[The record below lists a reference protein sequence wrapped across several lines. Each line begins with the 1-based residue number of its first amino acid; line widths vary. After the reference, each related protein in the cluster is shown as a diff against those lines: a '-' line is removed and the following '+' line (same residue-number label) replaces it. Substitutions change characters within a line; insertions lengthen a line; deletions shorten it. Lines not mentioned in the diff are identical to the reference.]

1 MCSQLLPRHVCFA
14 ISDLTCHRTSSTFL
28 FPTTLLGY
36 AAEEWPS
43 NYILPILR
51 KKITF
56 YRAFSAPPPSS
67 LWSPNGGEEG
77 NGNGNGNLVARATE
91 ALRHYLEQEAGVS
104 REESLDISSNCPNYL
119 NMLIQSVGDL
129 HQLSSSS
136 ALPFW
141 SQNDQLSFASN
152 VYEMAK
158 QKGDK
163 GMLPFLESVGL
174 TLSSASHLATYLS
187 SHTLPTLIH
196 QVFYLFI

>member
-43 NYILPILR
+43 NSILPILR
-51 KKITF
+51 KKIPF
-56 YRAFSAPPPSS
+56 YRAFSMPPPSS
-67 LWSPNGGEEG
+67 SRSPNGGEEG
-77 NGNGNGNLVARATE
+77 NGNENPVARATE
-91 ALRHYLEQEAGVS
+91 ALRHYLEQEGGVS
-104 REESLDISSNCPNYL
+104 REESLEISSNCPKYL

-136 ALPFW
+136 APPFW
-141 SQNDQLSFASN
+141 SQNGPLSFASN

-163 GMLPFLESVGL
+163 GMLPFLESIGL